1 MLLALLSYPAALAE
15 EPAAPPPA
23 ETQGAA
29 PATEAAPAAPER
41 GGTVSVGKVKV
52 KGGLGIDQVLP
63 IVQSD
68 LGQIRYCYERS
79 RLAQPSLGGTFVV
92 EFTIGSDGLVATPAV
107 RLSTLDDA
115 GVESCVAS
123 RVQTL
128 SFPTPSGGRTAKVS
142 VPLVFVAP

>member
-1 MLLALLSYPAALAE
+1 MTLALLLLASALAE
-15 EPAAPPPA
+15 EPADPPPA
-23 ETQGAA
+23 EAQGAA
-29 PATEAAPAAPER
+29 PATEAAPASPEP

-79 RLAQPSLGGTFVV
+79 RVAQPSLGGTFVV
-92 EFTIGSDGLVATPAV
+92 EFTIGSDGLVVTPAV

-128 SFPTPSGGRTAKVS
+128 SFPSPAGGRAAKVT
-142 VPLVFVAP
+142 VPLVFAAP